1 MAMPETQGSSSE
13 TSIVLEGPRRMF
25 VWLASVPVDGFV
37 AVAPSRTAAPPTGAA
52 CHRPSLSGVHR
63 AHVASYIVEE
73 ERAAVVVERTG
84 PAELVE
90 PLAPAVEKAQG
101 QDDEPWYENLR
112 RKVQSQGQAGFI
124 ALLAETVVFWVACLI
139 PAALI
144 IWHQQSGSWNPDSD
158 PESWATFT
166 ATVHHTTTRTSSQSR
181 TPPQDSRH
189 PALGL

>member
-1 MAMPETQGSSSE
+1 
-13 TSIVLEGPRRMF
+13 
-25 VWLASVPVDGFV
+25 
-37 AVAPSRTAAPPTGAA
+37 
-52 CHRPSLSGVHR
+52 VHR

-144 IWHQQSGSWNPDSD
+144 IWHEQSGSWNPNSD
-158 PESWATFT
+158 PESWATFM
-166 ATVHHTTTRTSSQSR
+166 ATLGSCYVFCKIPPIEAARWAWVFAW
-181 TPPQDSRH
+181 TPWI
-189 PALGL
+189 AENVLGDKPEPDDISN

>member
-1 MAMPETQGSSSE
+1 M
-13 TSIVLEGPRRMF
+13 
-25 VWLASVPVDGFV
+25 
-37 AVAPSRTAAPPTGAA
+37 
-52 CHRPSLSGVHR
+52 HR
-63 AHVASYIVEE
+63 AHIASYIVEE

-144 IWHQQSGSWNPDSD
+144 IWHEQSGSWNPNSD
-158 PESWATFT
+158 PESWATFM
-166 ATVHHTTTRTSSQSR
+166 ATVHRTTTRTSSQSR